1 MRTRLLSPKLASRA
15 FAVGLAAVA
24 LVSSTAR
31 AADDV
36 AEVTATGEAAIV
48 NGDKPAA
55 KEKAVKAAQRNA
67 VEQAFG
73 TMVTGV
79 SETKDFT
86 LVKDQ
91 ILTGASGYI
100 SGYEVVSEKED
111 GGVFTVTIKAK
122 VGKGKISADAAARGL
137 LLSAKG
143 FPRLA
148 VLISEQH
155 IGQSAPSSW
164 WGPQGGGQ
172 NAGGTIIASQRLA
185 ENTLI
190 DEWGKA
196 GFTFVDLEALSGK
209 LQQAGVVTTNPT
221 ADQVKT
227 IANLVDADI
236 IIVGTAIAT
245 KQGDVGKLMDDKTG
259 GVQMQ
264 SCKGIISARA
274 FNTDNGEILAT
285 AEGSKTALH
294 IDTMVCN
301 KTAIVNS
308 AKAFGA
314 EMQAKILTKWNEQVT
329 GGGRI
334 RVTLKNVP
342 NFKAVGELKQA
353 LTDEVRG
360 VSTADS
366 KGFRDGTLDLDVRFT
381 GSGEELAAALE
392 GLRKFKIS
400 VTGATANTVTA
411 EFKSK

>member
-1 MRTRLLSPKLASRA
+1 MRTPTISPKLASRA
-15 FAVGLAAVA
+15 FALGLAAAA
-24 LVSSTAR
+24 LLTAGPAR

-36 AEVTATGEAAIV
+36 AEVTVTGEAAIV

-55 KEKAVKAAQRNA
+55 KEKAVKAALRNA
-67 VEQAFG
+67 VEQTFG
-73 TMVTGV
+73 TMVTGM

-91 ILTGASGYI
+91 ILTGASGYV
-100 SGYEVVSEKED
+100 SSYEVVSDKED
-111 GGVFTVTIKAK
+111 SGVIVVTVKAK
-122 VGKGKISADAAARGL
+122 VGKGKIASDAAARGL
-137 LLSAKG
+137 LISAKG

-148 VLISEQH
+148 VIISEQH
-155 IGQSAPSSW
+155 VGQTSPSAW

-172 NAGGTIIASQRLA
+172 NAGGTLVATQRIA

-209 LQQAGVVTTNPT
+209 LQQTGVVTTNPS
-221 ADQVKT
+221 ADQIKT

-236 IIVGTAIAT
+236 IIFGTAIAT
-245 KQGDVGKLMDDKTG
+245 KQGDVGKLMDDKSG

-264 SCKGIISARA
+264 SCKAIISARA

-308 AKAFGA
+308 AKAFA
-314 EMQAKILTKWNEQVT
+314 ADMQAKILEKWNAQLT

-334 RVTLKNVP
+334 RVKVKNVP
-342 NFKAVGELKQA
+342 NFKAVSDLKAA
-353 LTDEVRG
+353 LGEVRG
-360 VSTADS
+360 VSAVDS
-366 KGFRDGTLDLDVRFT
+366 KGFKDGEVDLDVRFT
-381 GSGEELAAALE
+381 GSGEDLAGALE
-392 GLRKFKIS
+392 GLTKFKIS

-411 EFKSK
+411 EFKTK